1 MLDAEDNGNLELVG
15 IGKEVGA
22 EITDAVQALEAVAI
36 MGDYVMEELDR
47 ALDDFDKNVRNDRRR
62 FKRLK

>member
-1 MLDAEDNGNLELVG
+1 MG